1 MAHALDINT
10 KIVRIP
16 NWSSEYVRRA
26 CIRNDL
32 YTIGDSGSY
41 LRMLSDVDNNPNPS
55 DFALFIIAKDIADH
69 SENQT
74 VSNVMY
80 ILANEAV
87 WYTFTLNGRDDI

>member
-1 MAHALDINT
+1 MAQALDNNT
-10 KIVRIP
+10 QIVRTP
-16 NWSSEYVRRA
+16 NWSSENVRRA

-32 YTIGDSGSY
+32 YTVGDSGSY
-41 LRMLSDVDNNPNPS
+41 LRMLSDVDKNPTPS
-55 DFALFIIAKDIADH
+55 DFGLFIIARDIADH